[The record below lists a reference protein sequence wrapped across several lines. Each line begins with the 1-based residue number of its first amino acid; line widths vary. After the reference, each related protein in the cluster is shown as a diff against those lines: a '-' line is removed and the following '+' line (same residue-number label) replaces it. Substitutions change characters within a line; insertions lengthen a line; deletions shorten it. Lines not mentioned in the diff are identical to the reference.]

1 MNERRKKPLKVSIE
15 LNNRKKLLNQELK
28 RYIRLLIKHGS
39 PEKLILFGTLAQGE
53 LHEWSDI
60 DLVVVEETDLPFY
73 QRLRKIRELI
83 QPQVGLDIVVYT
95 PEEFDQLKR
104 IALSLEKKSLLK
116 ERLFM
121 SKAHNR
127 WLVFAQQDLQMAE
140 LAYQEGIYNQVCFHS
155 QQCIEKCLKGILAN
169 QEKHHLEPIL

>member
-1 MNERRKKPLKVSIE
+1 MNERRKKPFKVSTE

-28 RYIRLLIKHGS
+28 RYIRLLTKHGS

-60 DLVVVEETDLPFY
+60 DLVVVEKSNLPFY

-95 PEEFDQLKR
+95 PEEFDQLQARSPFFREEIITKGK
-104 IALSLEKKSLLK
+104 I
-116 ERLFM
+116 
-121 SKAHNR
+121 
-127 WLVFAQQDLQMAE
+127 
-140 LAYQEGIYNQVCFHS
+140 IYEQS
-155 QQCIEKCLKGILAN
+155 
-169 QEKHHLEPIL
+169 P

>member
-1 MNERRKKPLKVSIE
+1 MKEEKKPLKVSTE

-28 RYIRLLIKHGS
+28 RYIRLLTKHGS
-39 PEKLILFGTLAQGE
+39 PEKLILFGTLARGE

-95 PEEFDQLKR
+95 PEEFDQLQANSTFFR
-104 IALSLEKKSLLK
+104 EEI
-116 ERLFM
+116 
-121 SKAHNR
+121 
-127 WLVFAQQDLQMAE
+127 MAK
-140 LAYQEGIYNQVCFHS
+140 GKIIYEQS
-155 QQCIEKCLKGILAN
+155 
-169 QEKHHLEPIL
+169 P

>member
-1 MNERRKKPLKVSIE
+1 MNERRKKPLKVSTE

-28 RYIRLLIKHGS
+28 RYIRLLTKHGS

-95 PEEFDQLKR
+95 PEEFDQLQAKCPFFR
-104 IALSLEKKSLLK
+104 EEIIAKGKI
-116 ERLFM
+116 
-121 SKAHNR
+121 
-127 WLVFAQQDLQMAE
+127 
-140 LAYQEGIYNQVCFHS
+140 IYEQSN
-155 QQCIEKCLKGILAN
+155 
-169 QEKHHLEPIL
+169 

>member
-1 MNERRKKPLKVSIE
+1 MYNEFLSKYWTFSKWGLLMNERRKKPLKVSTE

-28 RYIRLLIKHGS
+28 RYIRLLTKHGS

-60 DLVVVEETDLPFY
+60 DLVVVEKSNLPFY

-95 PEEFDQLKR
+95 PEEFDQLQANSPFFR
-104 IALSLEKKSLLK
+104 EEIIAKGKIIYEQ
-116 ERLFM
+116 
-121 SKAHNR
+121 SK
-127 WLVFAQQDLQMAE
+127 
-140 LAYQEGIYNQVCFHS
+140 
-155 QQCIEKCLKGILAN
+155 
-169 QEKHHLEPIL
+169 